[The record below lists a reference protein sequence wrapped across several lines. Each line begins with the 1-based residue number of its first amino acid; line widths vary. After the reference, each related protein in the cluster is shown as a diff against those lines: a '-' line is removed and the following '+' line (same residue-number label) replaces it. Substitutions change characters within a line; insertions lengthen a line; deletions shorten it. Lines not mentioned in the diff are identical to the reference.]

1 MTRVVPAAALAALA
15 LLAGCGRPDGRA
27 LQTIACQQVA
37 NTIDLQSVG
46 QIDALRKALGL
57 APGVDPIGTCRELG
71 VKMEPGAPG
80 AGGAGGEAGES
91 ENGEAENGQEERGE

>member
-1 MTRVVPAAALAALA
+1 MTRAVSLAALAALG

-46 QIDALRKALGL
+46 QIDTLRKALGL

-71 VKMEPGAPG
+71 VKMEPAAPG
-80 AGGAGGEAGES
+80 AGGGGGEEEGQAEGE
-91 ENGEAENGQEERGE
+91 EAEGGE

>member
-1 MTRVVPAAALAALA
+1 MTRVVSLAALAALG

-37 NTIDLQSVG
+37 STIDLQSVG

-71 VKMEPGAPG
+71 VTMEPGPA
-80 AGGAGGEAGES
+80 GAGGEAQEG
-91 ENGEAENGQEERGE
+91 ENGEEERSE

>member
-1 MTRVVPAAALAALA
+1 MTRVVSLAALAALG

-37 NTIDLQSVG
+37 STIDLQSVG

-71 VKMEPGAPG
+71 VKMEPSVPG
-80 AGGAGGEAGES
+80 AAGAGGEAEEG
-91 ENGEAENGQEERGE
+91 ENGEEERGE